1 MKKSLFTSE
10 SGKSYVLPFFLIA
23 CLFLLSGYT
32 NSLLDVLNKYFQ
44 EGLGISRAQ
53 SGLVQFAL
61 YSGYFLMA
69 IPAGMYMKAKGYNK
83 GVVLGLFV
91 LIAGCLLFIPGAY
104 LQSFYIFLF
113 ALFVIACGFTFF
125 ETAANPLATFLG
137 SKDGAA
143 RRLNLAQSFNG
154 VGWILGPLLGGLI
167 IFSDES
173 SGLTDFSR
181 LPIPF
186 VILGSLVLVIA
197 LFLIFKPLPDIQQ
210 RAQSSVI
217 SSQNPGTIPGQAPE
231 QSHQKK
237 SVFRY
242 SHFVWAVVAQFFYV
256 AAQTGVNSFFINYST
271 ESSMS
276 ISNQQA
282 SVLLA
287 FAGMGLFVLGR
298 FSGSY
303 MMKWVKPNKLLA
315 IYAGVCVLLMV
326 LVILGLGLV
335 SIIALI
341 LTYFFM
347 SIMYPTIFAL
357 GIKDMGPLVSK
368 ASSILVMAIVGGAL
382 CPMLMGY
389 IADVSSMAIGFVIPL
404 VGFAVILFFG
414 LSGHKVR
421 S

>member
-1 MKKSLFTSE
+1 MKISLFTTENGQSF
-10 SGKSYVLPFFLIA
+10 VLPFFLIA

-69 IPAGMYMKAKGYNK
+69 LPAGMFMKRWGYNK
-83 GVVLGLFV
+83 GIITGLFV
-91 LIAGCLLFIPGAY
+91 LIAGCLLFIPGAFFE
-104 LQSFYIFLF
+104 SFYIFLI
-113 ALFVIACGFTFF
+113 ALFIIACGFAFF
-125 ETAANPLATFLG
+125 ETTANPLTTFLG
-137 SKDGAA
+137 SKKGAE
-143 RRLNLAQSFNG
+143 RRINLAQSFNG

-167 IFSDES
+167 IFSDKDT
-173 SGLTDFSR
+173 GVTNFSH

-186 VILGSLVLVIA
+186 VILGTLVLLIA
-197 LFLIFKPLPDIQQ
+197 IFLIRKPLPSIRMDEQKESIQG
-210 RAQSSVI
+210 SSEK
-217 SSQNPGTIPGQAPE
+217 PLY
-231 QSHQKK
+231 
-237 SVFRY
+237 RY
-242 SHFVWAVVAQFFYV
+242 RHFIWAVVAQFFYV
-256 AAQTGVNSFFINYST
+256 ASQTGVNSFFINYAT
-271 ESSMS
+271 ETNVS

-287 FAGMGLFVLGR
+287 FGGMGLFVLGR

-303 MMKWVKPNKLLA
+303 ILKWFKPNRLLA
-315 IYAGVCVLLMV
+315 FYAMICVVMMF
-326 LVILGLGLV
+326 LVILGLGMV

-357 GIKDMGPLVSK
+357 GIKDLGNQVSK

-389 IADVSSMAIGFVIPL
+389 IADQSSMALGFVVPL
-404 VGFAVILFFG
+404 CGFAVILFFG
-414 LSGHKVR
+414 LIGHRVSKNQ
-421 S
+421 

>member
-1 MKKSLFTSE
+1 MKKPLFISRDGTN
-10 SGKSYVLPFFLIA
+10 YYLPFFLIA
-23 CLFLLSGYT
+23 VLFLLSGYT

-44 EGLGISRAQ
+44 EGLGITRAQ

-69 IPAGMYMKAKGYNK
+69 IPAGLYMKSRGYNK
-83 GVVLGLFV
+83 GVVFGLFV

-104 LQSFYIFLF
+104 LQSFTIFLI

-137 SKDGAA
+137 SKEGEA

-154 VGWILGPLLGGLI
+154 LGWILGPLLGGLI
-167 IFSDES
+167 IFSDADT
-173 SGLTDFSR
+173 GATNFSR

-186 VILGSLVLVIA
+186 IILGIMVLIIA
-197 LFLIFKPLPDIQQ
+197 FLLIRKPLPEIQQ
-210 RAQSSVI
+210 ESD
-217 SSQNPGTIPGQAPE
+217 PGLDLNKPLR
-231 QSHQKK
+231 
-237 SVFRY
+237 SVFKY
-242 SHFVWAVVAQFFYV
+242 SHFIWAVIAQFFYV
-256 AAQTGVNSFFINYST
+256 ASQTGVNSFFINYST
-271 ESSMS
+271 ESSLS

-287 FAGMGLFVLGR
+287 FAGMGLFVVGR
-298 FSGSY
+298 FTGSY
-303 MMKWVKPNKLLA
+303 FMKWFQPQKLLA
-315 IYAGVCVLLMV
+315 LYAAMCTGLMV
-326 LVILGLGLV
+326 LVIMGLGII

-357 GIKDMGPLVSK
+357 GIKDLGSLVPR

-389 IADVSSMAIGFVIPL
+389 IADISTMATGFIIPLIGFL
-404 VGFAVILFFG
+404 VILFFG
-414 LSGHKVR
+414 LSGHRVR
-421 S
+421 INRT